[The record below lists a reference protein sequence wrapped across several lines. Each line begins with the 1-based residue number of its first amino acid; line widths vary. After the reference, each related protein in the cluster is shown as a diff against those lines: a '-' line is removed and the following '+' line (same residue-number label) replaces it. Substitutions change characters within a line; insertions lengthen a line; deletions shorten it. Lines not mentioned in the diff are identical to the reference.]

1 MIKPIS
7 LSPIVAIMVLASMAL
22 LAVSI
27 TSCASSPKEPKEWE
41 PQLDQFFQ
49 SPSGQISFARTHYA
63 LSAKESMNRLRENQI
78 KSFMKKTCKE
88 KKVAIIRKYK
98 TESDFVSLKHHYT
111 QSLPIVVFE
120 FNCL

>member
-1 MIKPIS
+1 MVAMATLTIM
-7 LSPIVAIMVLASMAL
+7 LSACS
-22 LAVSI
+22 
-27 TSCASSPKEPKEWE
+27 SSPKEPKEWE
-41 PQLDQFFQ
+41 PQHDQLFQ

-88 KKVAIIRKYK
+88 KKVASIRKYK